1 MSTILTLTSPAATDD
16 GRALQLLGIEQQG
29 LTLAQVSQL
38 QKRYALSDQELTGL
52 MRVDMR
58 TLQRQRTAKARL
70 SPKPTSSLL
79 AAVKVL
85 RYGEEVFADLDKLM
99 RWMRRPQASL
109 AQQSP
114 LALLAYSTGRQLVT
128 DSLTRIDYGVFV

>member
-29 LTLAQVSQL
+29 LTLAQVAQL

-58 TLQRQRTAKARL
+58 TLQRQRTAKGRL

-99 RWMRRPQASL
+99 HWMRRPQASL